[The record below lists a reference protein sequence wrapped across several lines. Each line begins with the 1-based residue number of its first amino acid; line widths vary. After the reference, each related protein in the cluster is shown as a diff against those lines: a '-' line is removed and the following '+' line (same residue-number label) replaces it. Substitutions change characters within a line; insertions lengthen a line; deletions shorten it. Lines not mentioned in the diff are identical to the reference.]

1 MFFGCFWVFDFFAL
15 LIDDICF
22 VGILFF
28 ISFFLIFQ
36 KFFELVPPSFIR
48 RLILVLVMITS
59 SAWIACLS
67 SVLFLMYSLVRACI
81 VLGGWFWLI
90 ALSCSFLAID
100 FSFLRCFI
108 PSDSLGLFVF
118 LMVMVRMSW
127 VRLFS
132 IVFSRVV

>member
-1 MFFGCFWVFDFFAL
+1 MV
-15 LIDDICF
+15 
-22 VGILFF
+22 FF

-67 SVLFLMYSLVRACI
+67 SVLFLMYSFVRACI
-81 VLGGWFWLI
+81 VLGGWCWLI

-108 PSDSLGLFVF
+108 LFDSLGVFVF
-118 LMVMVRMSW
+118 LMVMVPMSW

>member
-1 MFFGCFWVFDFFAL
+1 MSSLAVSGS
-15 LIDDICF
+15 LISSPWSLMTLASL
-22 VGILFF
+22 VVFF

-67 SVLFLMYSLVRACI
+67 SVLFLMYSFVRACI

-108 PSDSLGLFVF
+108 LLTGGRRHLLP
-118 LMVMVRMSW
+118 
-127 VRLFS
+127 
-132 IVFSRVV
+132 

>member
-1 MFFGCFWVFDFFAL
+1 MCSLAVSGS
-15 LIDDICF
+15 LISSPWSLMTLASL
-22 VGILFF
+22 VVFF

-67 SVLFLMYSLVRACI
+67 SVLFLMYSFVRACI

-108 PSDSLGLFVF
+108 LFDSLGLFVF
-118 LMVMVRMSW
+118 LMVMVPMSW

>member
-1 MFFGCFWVFDFFAL
+1 MCSLAVSGSLISSPWSLMTFASL
-15 LIDDICF
+15 
-22 VGILFF
+22 VLFF

-36 KFFELVPPSFIR
+36 KFFELVPPSLIR

-67 SVLFLMYSLVRACI
+67 SVLFLMYSFVRACI

-108 PSDSLGLFVF
+108 LFDSLGLFVF
-118 LMVMVRMSW
+118 LRVMVPMSW